1 MALNRETNFGFGL
14 TIAAIVRRLAECEFR
29 PAATRQSCR
38 TGPDIPRSS
47 PERELLS
54 CLALD
59 RRRLTRRHRALDPKR
74 EALIQETIKVF
85 YLKPTRPSV
94 ARLVH
99 EIRTRCLALRLAATE
114 LAHRQSAHRRS

>member
-29 PAATRQSCR
+29 PAAARQSCR
-38 TGPDIPRSS
+38 TGPDIPRSP

-59 RRRLTRRHRALDPKR
+59 RRRLTRRREGQNGLILADERSKMKGARLRPALGRPAGFSWRDG
-74 EALIQETIKVF
+74 
-85 YLKPTRPSV
+85 RPS
-94 ARLVH
+94 
-99 EIRTRCLALRLAATE
+99 
-114 LAHRQSAHRRS
+114 